1 VKKIL
6 IIDDLPENVFM
17 LQDRLEHE
25 GYEILTAYDGKSG
38 INKAISELPDLILL
52 DVMMPEMTGIE
63 VCNKLVSNPSTANIP
78 IILVTA
84 KSGAEDTKEGL
95 EAGAFDYIK
104 KPFNKIELLARVR
117 SALKLSEAQKKYL
130 EVEQKNTFAATVVT
144 ANHKIKQPLTL
155 MSLSSAAL
163 KREVNREVISKDAI
177 LKRLN
182 YIDTAI
188 KEISD
193 VLNQLNSIKKPVFS
207 DYVKDIKMI
216 DVEQDKAGA
225 AEVKQSLAGEGETNF
240 TGS

>member
-1 VKKIL
+1 VKRIL
-6 IIDDLPENVFM
+6 VIDDLPENVFL
-17 LQDRLEHE
+17 LQDRLESE
-25 GYEILTAYDGKSG
+25 GYEILTAYDGKTG

-52 DVMMPEMTGIE
+52 DVMMPEMNGIE
-63 VCNKLVSNPSTANIP
+63 VCKILVSNPSTVNIP

-84 KSGAEDTKEGL
+84 KAGAEDTKEGL
-95 EAGAFDYIK
+95 EAGAFDYVK
-104 KPFNKIELLARVR
+104 KPFNKVELLARVN

-130 EVEQKNTFAATVVT
+130 EAEQKNTFSATVVT

-163 KREVNREVISKDAI
+163 KREINKEVISKEAI
-177 LKRLN
+177 LKRIN

-216 DVEQDKAGA
+216 DCENDTVEASK
-225 AEVKQSLAGEGETNF
+225 
-240 TGS
+240 